1 MLDFDL
7 FPVYTQLTTKCYE
20 SSNPPMG
27 ARAGAPII
35 RLTLYTF
42 TDAIFIP
49 IIVLILVEVAEESR
63 SALDAVHPGD
73 SAVAVLTPSGGAD
86 LAAAAVIQHRPP
98 AAQRRAAQPRVAFVR
113 AVYGVFTPGTPRL
126 GLPENHHQHEHWD
139 GEHTHG
145 WKRPVGCGLRVY
157 SAVEDRSCPLLG
169 CDSE

>member
-1 MLDFDL
+1 
-7 FPVYTQLTTKCYE
+7 
-20 SSNPPMG
+20 MG

-126 GLPENHHQHEHWD
+126 GLPENYHQHEHWD

-157 SAVEDRSCPLLG
+157 SAVADRSCPLLG